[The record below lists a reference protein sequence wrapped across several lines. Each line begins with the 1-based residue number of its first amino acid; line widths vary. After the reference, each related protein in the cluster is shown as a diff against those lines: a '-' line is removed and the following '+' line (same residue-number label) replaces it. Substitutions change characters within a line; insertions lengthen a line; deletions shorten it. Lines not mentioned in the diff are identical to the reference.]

1 MSVILDMDKVENN
14 LRRDGLPYDV
24 ERAVFTL
31 IRHIATGGRL
41 GEYSMRALG
50 YVLSVANQK
59 GARAPEVF

>member
-1 MSVILDMDKVENN
+1 MSVTLDMEKVESN

-24 ERAVFTL
+24 ERAVFTM